1 MDENTQHPNA
11 LDHTTMTLRQLA
23 LAVGGWA
30 VGKGYLG
37 ADTLSMMVAVIVI
50 GGPFVVGQIKSLK
63 AIKAG
68 KQ

>member
-1 MDENTQHPNA
+1 MNEHGNPTA

-37 ADTLSMMVAVIVI
+37 ADTLSMLVAVVVI
-50 GGPFVVGQIKSLK
+50 GTPFVIGQIKSLK